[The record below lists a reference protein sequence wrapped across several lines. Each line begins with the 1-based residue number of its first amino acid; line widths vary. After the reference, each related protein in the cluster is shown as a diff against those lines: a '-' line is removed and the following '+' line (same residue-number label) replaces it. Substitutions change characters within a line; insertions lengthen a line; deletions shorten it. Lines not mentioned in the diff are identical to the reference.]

1 MGLFHNGHRVL
12 CALHSDLS
20 SFFRFRFSFVRRCI
34 HFGIVNA
41 YDWQLIPTWT
51 HVLRLVIRDVDEL
64 GRSTNGALRGRLLTR
79 CFLECRTL
87 RMTCRRSTRRESTSW
102 SATCWWTYRSEQAG
116 DVAQAV
122 ATRVFSISL
131 ARLYITVSPHHGI
144 GVPPR
149 HPTSAFA
156 LCDS

>member
-1 MGLFHNGHRVL
+1 MRLGL
-12 CALHSDLS
+12 CSDLC
-20 SFFRFRFSFVRRCI
+20 SFFRFRLSFVRRRI

-41 YDWQLIPTWT
+41 YDWQLIPART
-51 HVLRLVIRDVDEL
+51 HFLRLVIRDVDEL
-64 GRSTNGALRGRLLTR
+64 GRSTGALRGRLLTR

-87 RMTCRRSTRRESTSW
+87 HMTCRRSTRRGSTSW

-122 ATRVFSISL
+122 ATRVFSKSL
-131 ARLYITVSPHHGI
+131 ARLYITASPHQGI